1 MIVYGLQWDSAAGD
15 FPPRARLKALYV
27 NGAFA
32 TRPVKYRRGL
42 VWIDVNGTDPAGAY
56 WLDVERFDATPE
68 MVGPWLDKRKEHI
81 GDYGSAGIY
90 CNRSN
95 LAAVQ
100 ASAGER
106 PHALWV
112 ATLDGTADVGPVPG
126 SGRLVAVQDYPA
138 SMVGLDADL
147 SIVIDQAYWNAHAL
161 P

>member
-1 MIVYGLQWDSAAGD
+1 MQVYGLQWDSAAGD

-42 VWIDVNGTDPAGAY
+42 IWIDVTGADPAGAY
-56 WLDVERFDATPE
+56 WLDVERGDATPAQ
-68 MVGPWLDKRKEHI
+68 VPGWLDARKNHV

-90 CNRSN
+90 CNRST
-95 LAAVQ
+95 LPAVQ
-100 ASAGER
+100 EAAGDR

-112 ATLDGTADVGPVPG
+112 ATLDGTASVTLPDAH
-126 SGRLVAVQDYPA
+126 GRLVAIQDYPA
-138 SMVGLDADL
+138 SMVGLDADI
-147 SIVIDQAYWNAHAL
+147 SIVVDQAYWTAHAL